1 MKRRIFLSAVC
12 AIAGA
17 PLAFSQ
23 PVRRIAIL
31 EYGDKAARAESWRV
45 LLARL
50 RELGYA
56 EGTNL
61 AVERRWADNSDARV
75 PALAQELLA
84 SRPEVILVN
93 TTPGTQAVMRLTDK
107 VPIVF
112 TGSADPVASGLVA
125 SLARPGG
132 NVTGFSQQLTD
143 VNEKR
148 LALLLEIVRGAK
160 RIGFLGPAS
169 NAGIQVVHKR
179 LQTVARPVAVEI
191 RQIDASE
198 PATITRAFEQLR
210 AEPIDALLVASVLAP
225 YNQLI
230 VELAAKAR
238 IPASFIQK
246 GILESGALV
255 VFGPDL
261 EAPYRHAAEY
271 VHRIFGGTRPADL
284 PVQQPTEFWLGVN
297 LKTARTLGMTTIKV
311 VEPDAALVEL
321 EGLLGF
327 ALR

>member
-1 MKRRIFLSAVC
+1 M
-12 AIAGA
+12 
-17 PLAFSQ
+17 
-23 PVRRIAIL
+23 RRIAIL
-31 EYGDKAARAESWRV
+31 EYGDRTARAESWHT

-56 EGTNL
+56 EGRNL
-61 AVERRWADNSDARV
+61 AVERRWAESVDARL

-84 SRPEVILVN
+84 GKPEVILVN
-93 TTPGTQAVMRLTDK
+93 TTPGTQAFMRLTEK

-148 LALLLEIVRGAK
+148 FEVLLEIVRGAK

-169 NAGIQVVHKR
+169 NAGIQAVYKR
-179 LQTVARPVAVEI
+179 LQGVARAAAVEI
-191 RQIDASE
+191 RLIDASE

-210 AEPIDALLVASVLAP
+210 ADPLDALLVASVLAP
-225 YNQLI
+225 DNHLI
-230 VELAAKAR
+230 VELAAKAG

-246 GILESGALV
+246 GALESGALV

-261 EAPYRHAAEY
+261 EAPYRHAADY
-271 VHRIFGGTRPADL
+271 VHRILGGTRPADL
-284 PVQQPTEFWLGVN
+284 PVQQPTGFWLGIN
-297 LKTARTLGMTTIKV
+297 QRTARALGLRI
-311 VEPDAALVEL
+311 PQSALVRADRVIE
-321 EGLLGF
+321 
-327 ALR
+327 